1 MGLLGWAKVGTKVRN
16 YQIFDPKI
24 GLGIPKASPQGSAEG
39 LSRKDLEL
47 LGGLA
52 VLAVQEAAQSVRD
65 FEGRGQHGGL
75 QVLVQGNRRNIGRS
89 HGFDGPV

>member
-1 MGLLGWAKVGTKVRN
+1 MGLLGWAKVGTKARN

-24 GLGIPKASPQGSAEG
+24 GLGIPKASPQGSVEG

-47 LGGLA
+47 LA
-52 VLAVQEAAQSVRD
+52 NLAVQEAAQSVRD